1 MKTFLIP
8 LVFLL
13 LARMP
18 FALSIAVAGPIFP
31 ARGFLLDP
39 KWDTSALGTIVP
51 KAGRAI
57 ADTTS
62 VFDHGGYW
70 AQVQRGFGS
79 DSDRWGWSVTM
90 GAIFEFAR
98 WGENKSLFGF
108 TGMELT
114 ANTHNDISFKPRGAM
129 WEEGLMYA
137 VHENA
142 AFDWQIGSIYRCRHD
157 LDNIDPAGYS
167 DINQQRTLIYCSL
180 SGKAILTSN
189 KLFGMNMPTTA
200 WLHADAYLVRE
211 DYRIPESDNDS
222 GTNFKNIAWSF
233 GPSFQTKLAAWN
245 QSALYLMVFTDFTA
259 FGRDSGFFSRFSHI
273 SKLTFDD
280 HIELGYEFQG
290 RAGRIQFY
298 AGWEQWQDDGQTPV
312 PANSKYAILGIRV
325 TGVDMVRF

>member
-1 MKTFLIP
+1 MLKILTSI
-8 LVFLL
+8 VILL
-13 LARMP
+13 SAGML
-18 FALSIAVAGPIFP
+18 LDISTAVAGPAFP
-31 ARGFLLDP
+31 TRGFLIAP
-39 KWDTSALGTIVP
+39 KWDTAALGTIVP
-51 KAGRAI
+51 KPGRTA

-62 VFDHGGYW
+62 VFDHAGYW

-90 GAIFEFAR
+90 GGIFEFAR
-98 WGENKSLFGF
+98 WSGNKSLFGF

-114 ANTHNDISFKPRGAM
+114 ANTHNDISFKPRGAT

-137 VHENA
+137 VHENSN
-142 AFDWQIGSIYRCRHD
+142 FDWQIGSIYRCRHD

-167 DINQQRTLIYCSL
+167 DINQQRTIIYCSL
-180 SGKAILTSN
+180 SGKAIWSSPQ
-189 KLFGMNMPTTA
+189 LFGMNMPTTA

-233 GPSFQTKLAAWN
+233 GPSFHSELAEWGRN
-245 QSALYLMVFTDFTA
+245 NLYLTVFTNLTS
-259 FGRDSGFFSRFSHI
+259 FGRDTGFTNRFASI

-280 HIELGYEFQG
+280 HLELGYEFHG
-290 RAGRIQFY
+290 RVGRIQFY
-298 AGWEQWQDDGQTPV
+298 AGWEQWQDDGQTPI
-312 PANSKYAILGIRV
+312 PRDSKYAILGIRV